1 MADML
6 VKLYALPDATPVL
19 AQLRQ
24 AGIVIRRAIAPEKH
38 LVVDWVRRE
47 FSLGWASE
55 CEVSFSNHPVS
66 TYMALD
72 GNSIVGFASYDA
84 TYRNFFGPTGVAPAY
99 RGRGI
104 GRALLVA
111 ALQAMAANG
120 YAYGIIGGVGP
131 VDFYARTVGATIIP
145 DSSPGIYH
153 GMLRSPRQGEA

>member
-6 VKLYALPDATPVL
+6 VKLYTLPDAAPVL

-72 GNSIVGFASYDA
+72 GNNIAGFACYDA
-84 TYRNFFGPTGVAPAY
+84 TYRNFFGPTGVLPDY

-104 GRALLVA
+104 GKGLLLA

-120 YAYGIIGGVGP
+120 YAYGIIGWVGP
-131 VDFYARTVGATIIP
+131 VDFYARTVGAVVIP
-145 DSSPGIYH
+145 DSTPGIYQ
-153 GMLRSPRQGEA
+153 GMLRTPRKED